1 MPEQAFIYE
10 AVRTPRGK
18 QRGGAL
24 HSVKPIDLVSGLIN
38 SLLARHGS
46 LDPTD
51 INDVILG
58 VVSPVGEQGA
68 VIARTA
74 ALVSGL
80 GETVPGTQINRF
92 CASGLEAVNLAA
104 AKVASGF
111 DDLVLAGGVESMS
124 RVPMFSNMVGG
135 DGPFPP
141 RMLARY
147 DNRLV
152 NQGISAEMIATTNR
166 QEAVKQL
173 AAGCDLVLVIGSPT
187 SSNSNRLREVA
198 QKMGCEAH
206 LIGSA
211 QELQPAWLVGRR
223 RVGIT
228 AGASA
233 PERCRHPLNQVL
245 DLAPE
250 SHAGIC
256 FALSPTNLTTF
267 HLDERLPISY
277 PRRDRHRPGCRQRAG
292 GRDPERGFQ
301 CQWLRG
307 IHLPAQRYE

>member
-92 CASGLEAVNLAA
+92 CASGLEAVNL
-104 AKVASGF
+104 
-111 DDLVLAGGVESMS
+111 
-124 RVPMFSNMVGG
+124 
-135 DGPFPP
+135 
-141 RMLARY
+141 
-147 DNRLV
+147 
-152 NQGISAEMIATTNR
+152 
-166 QEAVKQL
+166 
-173 AAGCDLVLVIGSPT
+173 
-187 SSNSNRLREVA
+187 
-198 QKMGCEAH
+198 
-206 LIGSA
+206 
-211 QELQPAWLVGRR
+211 
-223 RVGIT
+223 
-228 AGASA
+228 
-233 PERCRHPLNQVL
+233 
-245 DLAPE
+245 
-250 SHAGIC
+250 
-256 FALSPTNLTTF
+256 
-267 HLDERLPISY
+267 
-277 PRRDRHRPGCRQRAG
+277 DRKSVV
-292 GRDPERGFQ
+292 
-301 CQWLRG
+301 
-307 IHLPAQRYE
+307 